1 MKKIYALMFLFLA
14 TMAWATQEPMSK
26 SNPVAIASDQSAIFV
41 VFGQPTITQ
50 TFTLTA
56 TNTYTPTG
64 SPTLT
69 YTRTPVYTATP
80 TLSLTP
86 SYTPT
91 NTIPAGTKTMT
102 PLNTNTFTPTY
113 TNTPSYTPTATY
125 TPTGS
130 ATKTYT
136 PTPSYTPT
144 PTVNLT
150 TVPATTTP
158 GAFNVNPLF
167 NSASGASDP
176 WYDAAPQG
184 TPTKGTGNVYDNL
197 NSNAWSNVY
206 GPAVLSSPTPTFTGT
221 LTPSITPTPQN
232 IYIAMTNTPTT
243 NLTATP
249 TPTATPTSNANT
261 QIVVPVTSAGGATIW
276 APNSRTFDEASF
288 YFLYSSALSSNV
300 TYQVFPIF
308 MNAIQTTAGGVTPIS
323 IVAGGTSG
331 FLYVGSQTNLNNA
344 LQFGPANG
352 VIIKPQSVPSATQ
365 TIATLTITTQF
376 AFRPAFYKNKPI
388 DGFFEQYEIATRK
401 TKIVPDYN
409 YPSDETRALQSLWH
423 EYLYGA

>member
-249 TPTATPTSNANT
+249 TSTATPTPPLSWSAPQTYNVVLTPGIYGGGNLSFTIPRTSSQIEVLCTNLGIVGANAVSIYEMPAMPFST
-261 QIVVPVTSAGGATIW
+261 
-276 APNSRTFDEASF
+276 PNVN
-288 YFLYSSALSSNV
+288 SALS
-300 TYQVFPIF
+300 QVVPLAVGVPMFFYPAVPNTRNYI
-308 MNAIQTTAGGVTPIS
+308 GGSTNNF
-323 IVAGGTSG
+323 G
-331 FLYVGSQTNLNNA
+331 F
-344 LQFGPANG
+344 
-352 VIIKPQSVPSATQ
+352 VIIPTATIPVSVTFTFQVIYSLTSSLPTKYQYLFERGYDVAHGFRIYWESYATEGQKIYMKPRFVRSMS
-365 TIATLTITTQF
+365 
-376 AFRPAFYKNKPI
+376 
-388 DGFFEQYEIATRK
+388 
-401 TKIVPDYN
+401 
-409 YPSDETRALQSLWH
+409 
-423 EYLYGA
+423 